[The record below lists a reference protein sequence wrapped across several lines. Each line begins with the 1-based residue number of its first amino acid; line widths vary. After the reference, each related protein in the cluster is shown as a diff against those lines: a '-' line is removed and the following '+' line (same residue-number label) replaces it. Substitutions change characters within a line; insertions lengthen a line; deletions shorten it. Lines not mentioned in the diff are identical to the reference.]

1 MLKINSN
8 SVIRAAFGAVMYTFI
23 NYFVCEISCVIRT
36 PAGTP
41 LVLPCLPAAGCFV
54 TQFSHGLGPAV
65 ANCIR
70 ALHIVILEIFLCSQT
85 FGKNCHLRDFRRSLF
100 LQS

>member
-36 PAGTP
+36 PAGLHWFY
-41 LVLPCLPAAGCFV
+41 LVCLQQV
-54 TQFSHGLGPAV
+54 VS
-65 ANCIR
+65 
-70 ALHIVILEIFLCSQT
+70 
-85 FGKNCHLRDFRRSLF
+85 
-100 LQS
+100 